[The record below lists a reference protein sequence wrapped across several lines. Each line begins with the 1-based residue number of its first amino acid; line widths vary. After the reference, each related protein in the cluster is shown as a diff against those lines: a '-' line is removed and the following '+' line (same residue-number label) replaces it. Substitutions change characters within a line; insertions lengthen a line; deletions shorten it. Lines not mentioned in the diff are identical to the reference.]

1 MIILDDV
8 SKHYGSGPSLVSAID
23 HVSLS
28 IEKGEFLILIGHSG
42 SGKTTLLNLIA
53 GMTHPDSGKIDVAGK
68 NILTMKDADISRFRA
83 ETIGFIFQF
92 QSMVTSLSAIENVML
107 PSLFSTRKNNRDDA
121 LSMLEKVGLEG
132 REKAYSHELSIGQ
145 QRRVA
150 VARALIHKPEL
161 LLCDEPTG
169 DLDPETEQTIMG
181 LITQANKNGATVI
194 MATHNHDLRPLAN
207 RVMNLNKGKL
217 AD

>member
-1 MIILDDV
+1 MVILEDV
-8 SKHYGSGPSLVSAID
+8 SKHYGSGPSLISAID
-23 HVSLS
+23 HVSLLV
-28 IEKGEFLILIGHSG
+28 EKGEFLILIGHSG

-53 GMTHPDSGKIDVAGK
+53 GMTYPDSGKIDVAGK
-68 NILTMKDADISRFRA
+68 DILTMKDADVSRFRS

-92 QSMVTSLSAIENVML
+92 QSMVSSLAAIENVML
-107 PSLFSTRKNNRDDA
+107 PSLFSTRKNSRDDA
-121 LSMLEKVGLEG
+121 ISMLEKVGLEG

-150 VARALIHKPEL
+150 VARALIHKPDL

-181 LITQANKNGATVI
+181 LITQANKDGATVI

-207 RVMNLNKGKL
+207 RVMNLNRGKI